1 METKIEDV
9 ELSRIGWKDEP
20 SEETPI
26 DSGNL
31 KKSEENVQTAINT
44 LKANIEAVING
55 LGNIFQ
61 EIEEQKIEDDEG
73 YIKYKDGKLI
83 QWGVHTY
90 SVGTNDSYY
99 NIGYR
104 SGELYFGGEEYKI
117 PFKKITNLQIS
128 HIPSD
133 SSSFISVISK
143 SSNKLTKLPN
153 YTYVSAGK
161 QPNLMVD
168 CYYYAIGTWK

>member
-61 EIEEQKIEDDEG
+61 EIEEQK
-73 YIKYKDGKLI
+73 
-83 QWGVHTY
+83 
-90 SVGTNDSYY
+90 
-99 NIGYR
+99 
-104 SGELYFGGEEYKI
+104 
-117 PFKKITNLQIS
+117 
-128 HIPSD
+128 
-133 SSSFISVISK
+133 
-143 SSNKLTKLPN
+143 
-153 YTYVSAGK
+153 
-161 QPNLMVD
+161 
-168 CYYYAIGTWK
+168 